1 MKSILL
7 INGNAPKDLL
17 NSTLYGADALAYD
30 LYDAVDETNKDAG
43 RLLLQEALQFF
54 DFGETGVYVRV
65 NPMSTCG
72 AKDIAVAGRGRPQA
86 FILPDADAKSLP
98 AADAAIAELESASGF
113 AAESIKLIPMIA
125 SAHAVEHAGDLVA
138 SCKRIIGAIFDAKR
152 FLQSLGVPENDD
164 PGQVLYARSKVA
176 LACRAA
182 GIEAIDRPYANVK
195 NAPGLEAD
203 ARVGKGLGYTG
214 KLAVSGGQVPL
225 INEIFA

>member
-30 LYDAVDETNKDAG
+30 LYEAVDEANKDAG

-54 DFGETGVYVRV
+54 DFGGAGVYVRV
-65 NPMSTCG
+65 NPMRTCG
-72 AKDIAVAGRGRPQA
+72 AKDITVAGKGKPHA
-86 FILPDADAKSLP
+86 FLLPDADAESLP
-98 AADAAIAELESASGF
+98 AADAAISELESSSGF
-113 AAESIKLIPMIA
+113 AAGSVKLIPMIA
-125 SAHAVEHAGDLVA
+125 SANAVEHVGDLVA
-138 SCKRIIGAIFDAKR
+138 SCKRIIAAIFDAKH
-152 FLQSLGVPENDD
+152 FLQSLDLPEDTD
-164 PGQVLYARSKVA
+164 PGQLLYARSKVA

-182 GIEAIDRPYANVK
+182 GIGAIDRPYGNVK
-195 NAPGLEAD
+195 NVQGLEID
-203 ARVGKGLGYTG
+203 ARFGKSLGYTG